1 MFFNFHHHNP
11 TEFGI
16 YNLPK
21 ENYSH
26 QDYFSIGIHPM
37 DITSDYEKIL
47 QNIKIIAQSKNCI
60 AIGECGL
67 DALVPINEHLQTEVF
82 KLHIELAKTLRK
94 PLIIHCVKRH
104 NEIARLCKNLDIPV
118 IFHGFNKNKN
128 IANMLLEKGFYLSFG
143 IALFKNLSL
152 QNVFTETPL
161 ERIFLE
167 TDASPD
173 EIEQVYIKAAKLKQ
187 ISVQE
192 LKNRIEDNILNILK
206 LNL

>member
-1 MFFNFHHHNP
+1 MFFNFHHHNLNK
-11 TEFGI
+11 FGI
-16 YNLPK
+16 YNLPR
-21 ENYSH
+21 ENYSY
-26 QDYFSIGIHPM
+26 QNYFSIGIHPM
-37 DITSDYEKIL
+37 DITSDYKKTL
-47 QNIKIIAQSKNCI
+47 SNIKIIAQNEKCVS
-60 AIGECGL
+60 IGECGL
-67 DALVPINEHLQTEVF
+67 DALAPVDEQLQTEVF

-152 QNVFTETPL
+152 QNVFIETPL

>member
-26 QDYFSIGIHPM
+26 QDYFSIGVHPM
-37 DITSDYEKIL
+37 DITSYYEKTL
-47 QNIKIIAQSKNCI
+47 LNIKIIAQHEKCI

-67 DALVPINEHLQTEVF
+67 DALLPIDEHLQAEVF
-82 KLHIELAKTLRK
+82 KLHIELAKTLKK
-94 PLIIHCVKRH
+94 PLIIHCIKRH
-104 NEIARLCKNLDIPV
+104 NEVARLCKNLDIPV

-143 IALFKNLSL
+143 TALFKNLSL
-152 QNVFTETPL
+152 QNVFIETPL

-167 TDASPD
+167 TDDSSD
-173 EIEQVYIKAAKLKQ
+173 NIEQVYMKAAELKQ
-187 ISVQE
+187 LSIQE
-192 LKNRIEDNILNILK
+192 LKSRIENNILNALK